1 MSAVETLQQVRHKPK
16 RTWSS
21 MVPIGRWIRQ
31 YDRAGLRPDVLA
43 GVTVAA
49 FTIPEAMAYAGLA
62 GLPPQAG
69 MYAALIAPIAYL
81 IFGTSRQLS
90 VGPTSALSIMVASG
104 LSVFAFADPAQYAA
118 AAAMTAILV
127 AIICFIAWLLRL
139 GFLVNFISEA
149 VLVGFSS
156 GAALYI
162 ASTQLG
168 KLFGIHG
175 SSGEFFE
182 RIRYILEHLNET
194 NVPTLVLGLAG
205 IVILFVMEEKLPR
218 WPSALIVVLASI
230 ALMSFTNLAER
241 GVAITGAIPSGL
253 PTPKIPAL
261 FDPSLVR
268 LLLPLAFSVF
278 MLSYVEGMSM
288 ARTFADKHHVKIDAD
303 QELLAL
309 GMSNLGVG
317 VFQGFPIGGSMSRS
331 VVNDKSGAQSPL
343 AGGVAAM
350 AIAVVLLFLTGL
362 FTNLPE
368 TILAAVVIVA
378 VKGLFKTKALRH
390 LYHVNR
396 IEFWIALVVL
406 FGVLLFGM
414 LEGVL
419 IGVIVSL
426 LLLVYRAALP
436 HTTVLGRIPGTD
448 QFSDLERHPGNEQV
462 PGVLVYRPDATLFY
476 ANAPVIREQL
486 MQLVTAL
493 EPRPKLVVLD
503 LAGSPGIDL
512 SVADMLRDLQAELH
526 ENGSTLKLAEVS
538 GPVRDLLKADG
549 LAEKFGLIDER
560 QSVQQAIAASAAEL
574 NSISQ

>member
-1 MSAVETLQQVRHKPK
+1 MGAVETLQQVRHKPK

-21 MVPIGRWIRQ
+21 VIPIGQWARG
-31 YDRAGLRPDVLA
+31 YDRAWLRPDVIA
-43 GVTVAA
+43 GVTLAA

-69 MYAALIAPIAYL
+69 LYAALIAPIAYL

-90 VGPTSALSIMVASG
+90 LGPTSALSIMVASG
-104 LSVFAFADPAQYAA
+104 LSVIAFADPSQYAA
-118 AAAMTAILV
+118 AAAVTAILV

-182 RIRYILEHLNET
+182 RIAYILQHLDET
-194 NVPTLVLGLAG
+194 NLPTLLLGLAG
-205 IVILFVMEEKLPR
+205 IVILLVMEEKLPR
-218 WPSALIVVLASI
+218 WPSALIVVLGSI
-230 ALMSFTNLAER
+230 ALMSFSNLAAR
-241 GVAITGAIPSGL
+241 GVAVTGAIPSGL
-253 PTPKIPAL
+253 PTPQIPKL
-261 FDPSLVR
+261 LDLNTVR

-278 MLSYVEGMSM
+278 MLAYVEGMSM
-288 ARTFADKHHVKIDAD
+288 ARTFADKHHYRVDAD

-309 GMSNLGVG
+309 GMSNLGAG
-317 VFQGFPIGGSMSRS
+317 LFQGFPIGGSMSRS
-331 VVNDKSGAQSPL
+331 AVGDKSGARSPL
-343 AGGVAAM
+343 VGGVAALG
-350 AIAVVLLFLTGL
+350 IAVVLLFLTGL

-390 LYHVNR
+390 LYRVNR

-426 LLLVYRAALP
+426 LLLAYRAALP
-436 HTTVLGRIPGTD
+436 NTAVLGRIPGTD
-448 QFSDLERHPGNEQV
+448 QFSDLERHPANEEL
-462 PGVLVYRPDATLFY
+462 PGVLLYRPDAALFY

-486 MQLVTAL
+486 AHLVAAL

-503 LAGSPGIDL
+503 LAGTPHTDL
-512 SVADMLRDLQAELH
+512 SAVDMLRDLHTELQA
-526 ENGSTLKLAEVS
+526 GGTVLKLAEVA

-549 LAEKFGLIDER
+549 QAERFGLTNAR
-560 QSVQQAIAASAAEL
+560 QSVQQVIAASAAML
-574 NSISQ
+574 NQ

>member
-1 MSAVETLQQVRHKPK
+1 MSAVETLQQIRHKPK
-16 RTWSS
+16 RTFASL
-21 MVPIGRWIRQ
+21 MPIGRWIRQ
-31 YDRAGLRPDVLA
+31 YDRTWLRPDVIA
-43 GVTVAA
+43 GVTLAA

-69 MYAALIAPIAYL
+69 LYAALIAPIAYL
-81 IFGTSRQLS
+81 VFGTSRQLS

-104 LSVFAFADPAQYAA
+104 LAVFAYADPAQYAV

-127 AIICFIAWLLRL
+127 AILCFGAWLLRL

-182 RIRYILEHLNET
+182 RIQYILEHLNET
-194 NVPTLVLGLAG
+194 NLPTLILGLAG
-205 IVILFVMEEKLPR
+205 IVILLIMEEKLPR

-230 ALMSFTNLAER
+230 VLMTFSDLAAR
-241 GVAITGAIPSGL
+241 GIAITGPIPSGL
-253 PTPKIPAL
+253 PMPQLPRL
-261 FDPSLVR
+261 FDLNMVR

-288 ARTFADKHHVKIDAD
+288 ARTFADKHHYKIDAD
-303 QELLAL
+303 QELLSL
-309 GMSNLGVG
+309 GMANLGVG

-331 VVNDKSGAQSPL
+331 AVGDKSGAQSPL
-343 AGGVAAM
+343 TGGVAAI
-350 AIAVVLLFLTGL
+350 AIALVLLFLTGL

-378 VKGLFKTKALRH
+378 VKGLFKSKALRH

-396 IEFWIALVVL
+396 VEFWIAMAVL

-436 HTTVLGRIPGTD
+436 HTTVLGRIPGTE
-448 QFSDLERHPGNEQV
+448 QFSDQERNPGNEQI
-462 PGVLVYRPDATLFY
+462 PGVLVYRPDAALFY
-476 ANAPVIREQL
+476 ANAPLIREQL
-486 MQLVTAL
+486 MHLVTAL
-493 EPRPKLVVLD
+493 DSRPKLVVLD
-503 LAGSPGIDL
+503 LAGSPAIDL
-512 SVADMLRDLQAELH
+512 SVVDMLRDLQAELQA
-526 ENGSTLKLAEVS
+526 NGSTLKLAEVS

-549 LAEKFGLIDER
+549 LAEKFALPDDR
-560 QSVQQAIAASAAEL
+560 QTVQHVIAAAADTQL
-574 NSISQ
+574 P

>member
-31 YDRAGLRPDVLA
+31 YDRAWLRPDVIA
-43 GVTVAA
+43 GVTLAA

-69 MYAALIAPIAYL
+69 LYAALIAPIAYL

-90 VGPTSALSIMVASG
+90 LGPTSALSIMVASG
-104 LSVFAFADPAQYAA
+104 LAVFTFADPAQYAA
-118 AAAMTAILV
+118 AAAMTAMLV
-127 AIICFIAWLLRL
+127 AIICFGAWLLRL

-182 RIRYILEHLNET
+182 RIAYLLQHLNET
-194 NVPTLVLGLAG
+194 NIPTLLLGLAG
-205 IVILFVMEEKLPR
+205 IVILLLMEEKLPR
-218 WPSALIVVLASI
+218 WPAALIVVLASI
-230 ALMSFTNLAER
+230 VLMSVTDLAAR

-253 PTPKIPAL
+253 PTPQIPKL
-261 FDPSLVR
+261 FDLNMVR

-278 MLSYVEGMSM
+278 MLAYVEGMSM
-288 ARTFADKHHVKIDAD
+288 ARSFADKHHYKIDAD
-303 QELLAL
+303 QELLSL
-309 GMSNLGVG
+309 GMSNLTVG

-331 VVNDKSGAQSPL
+331 AVADKSGAQSPL
-343 AGGVAAM
+343 TGGVAALS
-350 AIAVVLLFLTGL
+350 IAVVLLFLTGL

-378 VKGLFKTKALRH
+378 VKGLFKTKALKH
-390 LYHVNR
+390 LYRVNR
-396 IEFWIALVVL
+396 VEFWIALVVL

-419 IGVIVSL
+419 IGVIASL
-426 LLLVYRAALP
+426 LLLAYRAALP
-436 HTTVLGRIPGTD
+436 HTAVLGRIPGTT
-448 QFSDLERHPGNEQV
+448 QFSDLERNPGNEQI
-462 PGVLVYRPDATLFY
+462 PGVLVYRLDATLFY

-486 MQLVTAL
+486 THLVTAL

-503 LAGSPGIDL
+503 LASSPTIDL
-512 SVADMLRDLQAELH
+512 SVVDMLRDLHAELQA
-526 ENGSTLKLAEVS
+526 NGSTLKLAEVS

-549 LAEKFGLIDER
+549 LAEIFGLSDDR
-560 QSVQQAIAASAAEL
+560 QSVQQVIAAAEPP
-574 NSISQ
+574 

>member
-1 MSAVETLQQVRHKPK
+1 
-16 RTWSS
+16 
-21 MVPIGRWIRQ
+21 
-31 YDRAGLRPDVLA
+31 
-43 GVTVAA
+43 
-49 FTIPEAMAYAGLA
+49 MAYAGLA

-104 LSVFAFADPAQYAA
+104 LSIFAFADPAQYAA

-127 AIICFIAWLLRL
+127 AVICFIAWLLRL

-194 NVPTLVLGLAG
+194 SVPTLLLGLAG

-218 WPSALIVVLASI
+218 WPAALIVVLASI
-230 ALMSFTNLAER
+230 VLMSVTNLAAR
-241 GVAITGAIPSGL
+241 GVAITGEIPSGL
-253 PTPKIPAL
+253 PTPQLPAL
-261 FDPSLVR
+261 FDLNMVR

-278 MLSYVEGMSM
+278 MLAYVEGMSM
-288 ARTFADKHHVKIDAD
+288 ARSFADKHHYKIDAD

-331 VVNDKSGAQSPL
+331 AVADKSGAQSPL
-343 AGGVAAM
+343 AGGVAALS
-350 AIAVVLLFLTGL
+350 IAVVLLFLTGL

-378 VKGLFKTKALRH
+378 VKGLFKSKALKH

-396 IEFWIALVVL
+396 SRILDRAGGLVRRAALRHA
-406 FGVLLFGM
+406 GRRA
-414 LEGVL
+414 

-426 LLLVYRAALP
+426 LLSGLSRCTPAHDRVGAHSGHNAIQRSGTQSGQRRGAGRVGLSPQCEAVLRQRA
-436 HTTVLGRIPGTD
+436 GD
-448 QFSDLERHPGNEQV
+448 S
-462 PGVLVYRPDATLFY
+462 
-476 ANAPVIREQL
+476 
-486 MQLVTAL
+486 
-493 EPRPKLVVLD
+493 
-503 LAGSPGIDL
+503 
-512 SVADMLRDLQAELH
+512 
-526 ENGSTLKLAEVS
+526 
-538 GPVRDLLKADG
+538 
-549 LAEKFGLIDER
+549 
-560 QSVQQAIAASAAEL
+560 
-574 NSISQ
+574 

>member
-1 MSAVETLQQVRHKPK
+1 MSAIEALQQVRHKPQ
-16 RTWSS
+16 RTFAS
-21 MVPIGRWIRQ
+21 VIPIGQWIRQ
-31 YDRAGLRPDVLA
+31 YDRAWLRPDVIA
-43 GVTVAA
+43 GVTLAA

-104 LSVFAFADPAQYAA
+104 LSVIAFADPAQYAA

-127 AIICFIAWLLRL
+127 AIICFGAWLLRL

-182 RIRYILEHLNET
+182 RIAYILQHLDET
-194 NVPTLVLGLAG
+194 NVPTLILGLAG
-205 IVILFVMEEKLPR
+205 IVILLVMEEKLPR

-230 ALMSFTNLAER
+230 ALMSATDLTAR

-253 PTPKIPAL
+253 PAPQIPKL
-261 FDPSLVR
+261 FNLNLVR

-288 ARTFADKHHVKIDAD
+288 ARTFADKHHYKIDAD

-331 VVNDKSGAQSPL
+331 AVGDKSGAQSPL
-343 AGGVAAM
+343 AGGVAALS
-350 AIAVVLLFLTGL
+350 IAVVLLFLTGL

-378 VKGLFKTKALRH
+378 VKGLFKSKALRH
-390 LYHVNR
+390 LYQVNR
-396 IEFWIALVVL
+396 SEFWVALAVL

-436 HTTVLGRIPGTD
+436 HTAILGRIPGTD
-448 QFSDLERHPGNEQV
+448 QFSDLERHPANEEV
-462 PGVLVYRPDATLFY
+462 PDVLVYRPDATLFY

-486 MQLVTAL
+486 TQLVTAL
-493 EPRPKLVVLD
+493 EPRPKVVVLD
-503 LAGSPGIDL
+503 LADTPHTDL
-512 SVADMLRDLQAELH
+512 SAVEMLRDLRVELQAH
-526 ENGSTLKLAEVS
+526 GVILKLAEVA
-538 GPVRDLLKADG
+538 GPVRDLLMADG
-549 LAEKFGLIDER
+549 QAEKFGLTDER
-560 QSVQQAIAASAAEL
+560 QSVQQVIAAAPGGHL
-574 NSISQ
+574 P

>member
-16 RTWSS
+16 RTLAS
-21 MVPIGRWIRQ
+21 MIPIGQWIRQ
-31 YDRAGLRPDVLA
+31 YDRAWLRPDAIA
-43 GVTVAA
+43 GVTLAA

-69 MYAALIAPIAYL
+69 LYAALIAPIAYL
-81 IFGTSRQLS
+81 ILGTSRQLS

-104 LSVFAFADPAQYAA
+104 LAVFAYADPAQYAV

-127 AIICFIAWLLRL
+127 AIICFGAWLLRL

-182 RIRYILEHLNET
+182 RIRYILEHLYET
-194 NVPTLVLGLAG
+194 SLPTLILGLAG
-205 IVILFVMEEKLPR
+205 IVILLIMEEKLPR

-230 ALMSFTNLAER
+230 ALMTFTDLAAR
-241 GVAITGAIPSGL
+241 GIAITGPIPSGL
-253 PTPKIPAL
+253 PAPQLPRL
-261 FDPSLVR
+261 FDLNAVR

-288 ARTFADKHHVKIDAD
+288 ARTFADKHHYKIDAD

-309 GMSNLGVG
+309 GMANLGAG

-331 VVNDKSGAQSPL
+331 AVGDKGGAQSPL
-343 AGGVAAM
+343 TGGIT
-350 AIAVVLLFLTGL
+350 AIVIALVLLFFTGV

-378 VKGLFKTKALRH
+378 VKGLFKTTALRH
-390 LYHVNR
+390 LYRVNR

-448 QFSDLERHPGNEQV
+448 QFSDQERHPDNEQV
-462 PGVLVYRPDATLFY
+462 PGVLIYRPDAALFY
-476 ANAPVIREQL
+476 ANAPLIREQL
-486 MQLVTAL
+486 TQLVTAL
-493 EPRPKLVVLD
+493 DPRPKWVVLD
-503 LAGSPGIDL
+503 LAGTPHTDL
-512 SVADMLRDLQAELH
+512 SVVDMLRDLHAELQA
-526 ENGSTLKLAEVS
+526 NGSTLKLAEVS

-549 LAEKFGLIDER
+549 LAEKFDLSDEH
-560 QSVQQAIAASAAEL
+560 QTVQHVIAAATGTQLS
-574 NSISQ
+574 